1 MARSRASSAPCS
13 ITCTPSATSDASW
26 TGTLVSRPCCPWVD
40 YCNSLLVGQSA
51 TALRGLQL
59 AQNYAARPVMGLRR
73 SDHVPPALE
82 ALHWLPIHQ
91 RVCYKLM
98 CLLYRTLYTNDAPVY
113 MSSMV
118 SHYMPGRALRSASA
132 TMRVAVP
139 RLSGLCRP
147 LFLGVGSLLSGMHC
161 LLTSITVRH
170 SGLLKPVLKL
180 IYLGNILVKHQSSL
194 LDTPDFLT
202 ILKLIYSGNFLVKH

>member
-1 MARSRASSAPCS
+1 MARSRASNAPCS

-51 TALRGLQL
+51 AALWELQL
-59 AQNYAARPVMGLRR
+59 AQNYAAPLVMGLRQ
-73 SDHVPPALE
+73 SDHVTPAFE
-82 ALHWLPIHQ
+82 GLHWLPIHQ
-91 RVCYKLM
+91 WVCYKLM

-113 MSSMV
+113 NNFMV
-118 SHYMPGRALRSASA
+118 SHYTPGRALHSASA
-132 TMRVAVP
+132 TMCLAVP
-139 RLSGLCRP
+139 RPSGLCRL
-147 LFLGVGSLLSGMHC
+147 LFLGIGSLLFGMHC

-180 IYLGNILVKHQSSL
+180 IYLGNILVKHQSWL

-202 ILKLIYSGNFLVKH
+202 ILKLIYSGNFLVRH